1 MHKFLFPSVIILCF
15 FFIIPGWAQVLGEH
29 PDLERLRQQAED
41 AMAYGDP
48 DGAALNIGK
57 AAMMASILAKQEIH
71 HQGWTPYRALSLF
84 FRSQE
89 NTYRAIAMFEKAGN
103 RFPPPSSVCNSL
115 QLGAHQAL
123 RAHEHLGNKQYTS
136 QPTQSVGKLI
146 TVWLQTIQEMQ
157 EDFHC
162 QAP

>member
-1 MHKFLFPSVIILCF
+1 MRKILFFSVFICCF
-15 FFIIPGWAQVLGEH
+15 FFIVSGWAQVLGEQ

-41 AMAYGDP
+41 AIAYGDP

-57 AAMMASILAKQEIH
+57 AAMMASILAKQETH
-71 HQGWTPYRALSLF
+71 HQGSMPYRALSLF

-89 NTYRAIAMFEKAGN
+89 NTYRAMAMFEKAGN
-103 RFPPPSSVCNSL
+103 HFPPPSSVCSSL
-115 QLGAHQAL
+115 QLGAHQAQ
-123 RAHEHLGNKQYTS
+123 RAHEHLGNRQYAS

-146 TVWLQTIQEMQ
+146 TVWLQTIQEIE

-162 QAP
+162 HTP